1 MTIQIESMTKKRRTL
16 RCPECRS
23 ANLVERKD
31 EQFAVCQDCGFVLSA
46 ETAKLASKTR
56 IKTNQH
62 NLIHRDRNPAKA
74 TSVIENKEP
83 DREHLVQVFEQW
95 KQVRIWDSMEKN
107 LATALQYITR
117 TAIDLSLPNTALEKA
132 TLTYKRIIEKG
143 LLKGRSMKAV
153 CAAAI
158 YVACRES
165 KTPLTIRDIAHSTSA
180 SPRKISQSYRSII
193 KHLDMSVQTTSVG
206 NYASEI
212 ATRLQLSTRNRK
224 VVEKILE
231 TLDSSNRFAGKAPTG
246 IACAAIYIGSLL
258 IGEKRTQREIGEAAR
273 TTEMTIR
280 SRIREIEKHLI
291 FSFQM

>member
-1 MTIQIESMTKKRRTL
+1 MQ

-46 ETAKLASKTR
+46 ETAKLVSKTR
-56 IKTNQH
+56 IRTDQY
-62 NLIHRDRNPAKA
+62 NLVHRNDSPAKA

-83 DREHLVQVFEQW
+83 TREHMVQVFEQW
-95 KQVRIWDSMEKN
+95 KQVRIWDSIEKN
-107 LATALQYITR
+107 LAMALQHITR
-117 TAIDLSLPNTALEKA
+117 IAIDLSLPNNALEKA
-132 TLTYKRIIEKG
+132 TLTYKKIIEKG

-153 CAAAI
+153 CATAI
-158 YVACRES
+158 YIGCKES
-165 KTPLTIRDIAHSTSA
+165 KTPITIRDIAHSTKA

-193 KHLDMSVQTTSVG
+193 KHLDISVQTTSAG
-206 NYASEI
+206 TYASEI
-212 ATRLQLSTRNRK
+212 ANRLQLSTRNKK
-224 VVEKILE
+224 VVEEILE
-231 TLDSSNRFAGKAPTG
+231 VLGSSNRFAGKAPTG
-246 IACAAIYIGSLL
+246 IACAAIYISSLL

-291 FSFQM
+291 FSFQL